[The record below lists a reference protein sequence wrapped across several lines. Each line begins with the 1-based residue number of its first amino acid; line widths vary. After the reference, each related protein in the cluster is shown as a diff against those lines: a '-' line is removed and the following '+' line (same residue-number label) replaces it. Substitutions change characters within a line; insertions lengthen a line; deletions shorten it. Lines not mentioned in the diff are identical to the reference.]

1 MLLNLTV
8 SGIFPRSIPI
18 HTGLNP
24 NLKPGLHY
32 HGGPYQPSV
41 ICTIKLV
48 MKMEIAEQNVPR

>member
-1 MLLNLTV
+1 MLLSLRV
-8 SGIFPRSIPI
+8 SGVLPRSVPI

-48 MKMEIAEQNVPR
+48 MKMENVPR